1 MIEHLVRETA
11 DTEFWKN
18 LKLLAPFFFVFS
30 CEKDETLAELRDSMF
45 TEEILKT
52 KH

>member
-1 MIEHLVRETA
+1 MLHNIAKETE
-11 DTEFWKN
+11 DTPFWKN
-18 LKLLAPFFFVFS
+18 LKLVAPFFFVFA
-30 CEKDETLAELRDSMF
+30 CEKDETLAEIRDGMF